1 MFHAEARES
10 RRASQLGCRGRS
22 FSWKK
27 LEDVGKNAAQ
37 RDPVTK
43 QQTEEVILRHSRHVV
58 AACMS
63 RRGISKHDRSLS
75 GLCIPYVAGAEMA
88 RAPASVDRHMSS
100 VVGGAGGSG
109 KNCERC
115 AT

>member
-10 RRASQLGCRGRS
+10 RRAAQPSSPPS
-22 FSWKK
+22 FVLTKK
-27 LEDVGKNAAQ
+27 VGVCGKSAAQ

-88 RAPASVDRHMSS
+88 RAPASVDRHMSA